1 MTEKKNLPWWKNA
14 VVYQIYPKSFQDS
27 NGDGIGD
34 IQGIISRLDYLADLG
49 IDAVWLSPVYC
60 SPQDDN
66 GYDISDYQDIDP
78 MFGTLSD
85 MEELI
90 AEAKKRNIRIIMD
103 LVLNHTSDEHR
114 WFLEAKKSR
123 ENPYHDYYVWKD
135 GVEGELPNDMKASFG
150 GPAWE
155 WVPELQQY
163 YFHQFSVKQPDLN
176 WENPKVRREI
186 YDMILWWMDKGVGGF
201 RLDVIDQIAKEPDR
215 KITNNGPRL
224 HEFLQEMSRETFQ
237 KGDLITVG
245 EAWGAN
251 TENAKLYS
259 NPDGSEFSMVFQFE
273 HVMLDQQPGKEKW
286 DLAPLPF
293 VKLKQ
298 CMAKWQEELYG
309 KGWNSLFMDNHDLPR
324 IVSRWGDDKE
334 YREES
339 AKMLATVFHG
349 MQGTPYVYQGEEL
362 GMTNIKFE
370 DITHYRDIET
380 LNLYR
385 ECLEKGYSPED
396 VMRSIYAK
404 SRDNART
411 PMQWSAEENAGFTDG
426 TPWIE
431 VNPNY
436 TEINAEAERRD
447 PDSVFSYYRTLIRLR
462 KEYPVFIDG
471 KFELLMEEDEQ
482 IFAYTRT
489 SDEEKMLVCANFSGE
504 PAKCPLISEWKDA
517 QELIH
522 NCHGGV
528 TEEFRP
534 YEAVMLWKEFRPY
547 EAVMLW
553 KAGTK

>member
-1 MTEKKNLPWWKNA
+1 M
-14 VVYQIYPKSFQDS
+14 
-27 NGDGIGD
+27 
-34 IQGIISRLDYLADLG
+34 
-49 IDAVWLSPVYC
+49 
-60 SPQDDN
+60 
-66 GYDISDYQDIDP
+66 
-78 MFGTLSD
+78 
-85 MEELI
+85 
-90 AEAKKRNIRIIMD
+90 
-103 LVLNHTSDEHR
+103 
-114 WFLEAKKSR
+114 
-123 ENPYHDYYVWKD
+123 
-135 GVEGELPNDMKASFG
+135 
-150 GPAWE
+150 
-155 WVPELQQY
+155 
-163 YFHQFSVKQPDLN
+163 
-176 WENPKVRREI
+176 RREI

-362 GMTNIKFE
+362 GMTNVKFE

-385 ECLEKGYSPED
+385 ERLEKGYSPED

-489 SDEEKMLVCANFSGE
+489 SDEGKMLVCANFSGE
-504 PAKCPLISEWKDA
+504 PAKCPLITEWKDA
-517 QELIH
+517 QKLIH
-522 NCHGGV
+522 NYHGDVADG
-528 TEEFRP
+528 
-534 YEAVMLWKEFRPY
+534 LRPY

-553 KAGTK
+553 KAGKN

>member
-362 GMTNIKFE
+362 GMTNVKFK

-385 ECLEKGYSPED
+385 ERLEKGYSPED

-489 SDEEKMLVCANFSGE
+489 SDEGKMLVCANFSGE

-534 YEAVMLWKEFRPY
+534 YEAVMLWK
-547 EAVMLW
+547 
-553 KAGTK
+553 AGTK